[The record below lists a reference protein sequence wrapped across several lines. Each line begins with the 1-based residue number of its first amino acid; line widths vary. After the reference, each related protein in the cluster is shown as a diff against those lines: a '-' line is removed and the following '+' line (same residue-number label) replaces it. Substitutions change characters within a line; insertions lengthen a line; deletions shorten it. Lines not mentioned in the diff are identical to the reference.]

1 MNDSHQAQ
9 SRAAYTEVS
18 FELPHVRIQGLR
30 GGTPGGPFLLLL
42 HGWLDNCHSFVPM
55 LPYLNDYDWVA
66 IDFPGHGHSGH
77 RSLDAQYYF
86 VDWIYD
92 VESLIRQQQ
101 WQDIHLIGHSMGGF
115 VAQLLAATFP
125 AAIRSIVAIEAFG
138 LVTGQP
144 EDALEQLRKSLTGRF
159 KQSSR
164 RLPVYPDLQHLRYA
178 RAKVGEFSEELAE
191 LLLQRNLRRVEG
203 GFSWRTDPRVRT
215 ASPFRF
221 TAEQVPAVLQ
231 GIQAPLQV
239 ILAERSEDGLV
250 EALAKWGPEVASLV
264 TETLPGGH
272 HLHMEY
278 PQLVAAAVCR
288 HLEHST

>member
-1 MNDSHQAQ
+1 MNDCKHKQPQ
-9 SRAAYTEVS
+9 AAYTEVT
-18 FELPHVRIQGLR
+18 FELPHIRIQGLR

-42 HGWLDNCHSFVPM
+42 HGWLDNCHSFIPM

-77 RSLDAQYYF
+77 RSQDAQYYF

-92 VESLIRQQQ
+92 VENLIRQQQ

-125 AAIRSIVAIEAFG
+125 SSIRSIVAIEAFG

-144 EDALEQLRKSLTGRF
+144 VDALEQLRKSLVGRF

-164 RLPVYPDLQHLRYA
+164 RLPVYADLQHLRYA
-178 RAKVGEFSEELAE
+178 RAKAGNFSEALAD
-191 LLLQRNLRRVEG
+191 LLLQRNLRSVEG

-215 ASPFRF
+215 VSPFRF
-221 TAEQVPAVLQ
+221 TAQQVPAVLQ
-231 GIQAPLQV
+231 GIQAPMQV
-239 ILAERSEDGLV
+239 ILAERSENGLL
-250 EALAKWGPEVASLV
+250 EALEKWGSEVASLV

-278 PQLVAAAVCR
+278 PDLVATALRR
-288 HLEHST
+288 HLNQSA